1 VGEGVDTVAVS
12 FVRTADDVR
21 HVRRRLDALKSD
33 CWIIA
38 KLEKPQAVEH
48 LDSILEVADAIMVAR
63 GDLGVEVPP
72 EKVPA
77 IQKHIIRRAAEY
89 RKPVIT
95 ATQMLESMI
104 ENPRPTRAEASDVAN
119 AIYDGTDAV
128 MLSGETAAGKYPV
141 QTVAMMAKI
150 VAETEHQIRLDP
162 PLHRSTKQT
171 TRLSV
176 AETIC
181 ECMAHS
187 AVDLELAAIAIFT
200 ETGSTARLLSK
211 YHPEPPIF
219 ALSPYQKVV
228 NRGMLLW
235 GTFPILCTRFRD
247 TDKLVDMAERILEAN
262 GYVHRSQIV
271 GIVAGTRTKS
281 GATNFMRLHMI
292 GDRADSVKRAKK
304 AVPAMKKP
312 APAVKGKTE

>member
-1 VGEGVDTVAVS
+1 
-12 FVRTADDVR
+12 
-21 HVRRRLDALKSD
+21 
-33 CWIIA
+33 
-38 KLEKPQAVEH
+38 
-48 LDSILEVADAIMVAR
+48 
-63 GDLGVEVPP
+63 
-72 EKVPA
+72 
-77 IQKHIIRRAAEY
+77 
-89 RKPVIT
+89 VIT

-141 QTVAMMAKI
+141 ETVAMMAKI
-150 VAETEHQIRLDP
+150 VLETEQQIRLDP
-162 PLHRSTKQT
+162 PQRLRHPRT

-187 AVDLELAAIAIFT
+187 ADDLELAAIAIFT

-211 YHPEPPIF
+211 YRPEPPIY
-219 ALSPYQKVV
+219 ALSPYEKVI
-228 NRGMLLW
+228 RRAMLLW
-235 GTFPILCTRFRD
+235 GTYPIRCARFLD
-247 TDKLVDMAERILEAN
+247 TDKLVNMAEEILESQ
-262 GYVHRSQIV
+262 GYVERSQVV

-292 GDRADSVKRAKK
+292 GDRDAEPVKAKK
-304 AVPAMKKP
+304 AKK
-312 APAVKGKTE
+312 KQ